1 MKDEDGYFHIVDRI
15 KDMIISGG
23 FNIYPREVEDVL
35 MSHPDIENAAVIGV
49 PDERWG
55 EAVRCF
61 VVPKR
66 GRTINVGELHAYVK
80 DKRGAPWAPKWIDI
94 VERIPVTSLGKV
106 DRKSLREPF
115 WKGQVRGIA

>member
-1 MKDEDGYFHIVDRI
+1 MRVPQPLLSLWGAPRAQVSLKAYWKRPEATEEVLRGGWLHTGDVAVKDEDGYFHIVDRI

-66 GRTINVGELHAYVK
+66 GRTINV
-80 DKRGAPWAPKWIDI
+80 
-94 VERIPVTSLGKV
+94 
-106 DRKSLREPF
+106 
-115 WKGQVRGIA
+115 